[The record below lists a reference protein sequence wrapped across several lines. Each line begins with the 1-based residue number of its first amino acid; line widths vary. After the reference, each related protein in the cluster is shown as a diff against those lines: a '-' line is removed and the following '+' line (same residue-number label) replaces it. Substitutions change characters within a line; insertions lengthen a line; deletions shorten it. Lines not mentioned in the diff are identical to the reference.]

1 VAESGSEPRGEGGGR
16 RGVILEKVKKKMR
29 GGKGRR
35 GKEKQ
40 EGGLRERE
48 AESLDK
54 DEPRDGGNKIES
66 TTDSELSNW

>member
-1 VAESGSEPRGEGGGR
+1 
-16 RGVILEKVKKKMR
+16 MR

-66 TTDSELSNW
+66 TTDSELVIELVVVSHEKSKGPDSRTRERAI